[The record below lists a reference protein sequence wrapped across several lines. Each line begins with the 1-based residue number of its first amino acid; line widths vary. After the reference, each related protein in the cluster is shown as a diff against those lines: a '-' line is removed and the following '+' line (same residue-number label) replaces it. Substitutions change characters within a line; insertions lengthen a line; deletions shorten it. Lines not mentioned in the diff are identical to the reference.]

1 MKLLRSPISLFSIFS
16 LIAVTISLSGSVVQS
31 QSRPTIKIDGS
42 STVFPIT
49 EAVAEDFQKSNNS
62 SNPNNARVTVGVSG
76 TGGGFKKFCST
87 NPSVQTHIS
96 NASRPI
102 KPSEQQACKQAGVEY
117 IELPVAYDA
126 ITIVVSKQN
135 TAVSDIKVDELQKM
149 WLSQSQRQGIKKWN
163 QIRSSWPNS
172 EFKLYGPGLDSGTYD
187 YFKEAIL
194 DDKDI
199 RSDFS
204 GSEDDNVLV
213 RGIQNNPNAIG
224 YFGLAYYKENTDKLK
239 SLKINGVAPTTTT
252 VNNGSYS
259 PLSRPI
265 YIYVNKAAADKPEV
279 KAFVEYY
286 LQTASKFS
294 AEVGYVA
301 LPNNDYSSA
310 QRRFTN
316 RQTGRVPLRAGL

>member
-1 MKLLRSPISLFSIFS
+1 MKLLRRPVSLLTIFS
-16 LIAVTISLSGSVVQS
+16 LIAVTIGLSGSVVKS
-31 QSRPTIKIDGS
+31 QSRTTIKVDGS

-49 EAVAEDFQKSNNS
+49 EAVAEEFQRENNT
-62 SNPNNARVTVGVSG
+62 RVTVGVSG
-76 TGGGFKKFCST
+76 TGGGFKKFCSD

-102 KPSEQQACKQAGVEY
+102 KESEQQMCAQAGVEY

-126 ITIVVSKQN
+126 ITIAVSRRN
-135 TAVSDIKVDELQKM
+135 TAVSDITVEELQKM
-149 WLSQSQRQGIKKWN
+149 WLSQSQQQGVNRWN

-194 DDKDI
+194 DDQDI

-213 RGIQNNPNAIG
+213 RGIQNDPNAIG

-239 SLKINGVAPTTTT
+239 SLKINGVAPTSTT
-252 VNNGSYS
+252 VNNGTYT

-265 YIYVNKAAADKPEV
+265 YIYVNKAAADQPEIR
-279 KAFVEYY
+279 AFVEYY
-286 LQTASKFS
+286 LQNAAQLSS
-294 AEVGYVA
+294 EVGYVA
-301 LPNNDYSSA
+301 LPSADY
-310 QRRFTN
+310 N
-316 RQTGRVPLRAGL
+316 RGRTRLANGETGRVPLRAGL

>member
-1 MKLLRSPISLFSIFS
+1 MKMKLLRSPIALLGIFS
-16 LIAVTISLSGSVVQS
+16 LAATISLTGSAVKS

-49 EAVAEDFQKSNNS
+49 EAVAEEFQKE
-62 SNPNNARVTVGVSG
+62 NNARVTVGVSG

-87 NPSVQTHIS
+87 NASVRTDIS
-96 NASRPI
+96 DASRPI
-102 KPSEQQACKQAGVEY
+102 KPSEQEACKAAGVEY

-126 ITIVVSKQN
+126 ITI
-135 TAVSDIKVDELQKM
+135 AVSQRNNSVNDITVEELRKM
-149 WLSQSQRQGIKKWN
+149 WLSQSQQQGINKWN

-194 DDKDI
+194 DDQDI

-224 YFGLAYYKENTDKLK
+224 YFGLAYYQENTDKLK
-239 SLKINGVAPTTTT
+239 ALKINGVAPSPTT
-252 VNNGSYS
+252 VNNGTYT

-265 YIYVNKAAADKPEV
+265 YIYVNKASADKPEV

-286 LQTASKFS
+286 LQNAPQLVP
-294 AEVGYVA
+294 EVGYVS
-301 LPNNDYSSA
+301 LPTADYNRA
-310 QRRFTN
+310 KTRFAN